1 MEIDSPTNYLA
12 LFKFSNISWILSYC
26 SYLDQWRR
34 IMTMLCKFSN
44 KQWMKHEEAFVCFG
58 KEFRRNVYIQ
68 DNAASDIQIMVSAR
82 QLFNQMLLKRKYF
95 KLYLEKNLLTN
106 KARSRI
112 GYALIW
118 RWYELLSS

>member
-44 KQWMKHEEAFVCFG
+44 MQWMKHEEAFIWYG
-58 KEFRRNVYIQ
+58 KEFRRNVYIE
-68 DNAASDIQIMVSAR
+68 DNVASDIQIMVSAR
-82 QLFNQMLLKRKYF
+82 QLFNQMLLKRKYL
-95 KLYLEKNLLTN
+95 KLYLEKNLLMN